1 MYRVQLQNFEG
12 PLDLLLFFIKRD
24 ELDIY
29 DIPISYITRQFL
41 EYIRFMEELDLGVA
55 SEFIYMAST
64 LMAIKAR
71 MMLPV
76 PETDEDDLP
85 EDDPR
90 YELVQ
95 ALLEYKRYK
104 EVAGEMTLLDKKAR
118 NSYTR
123 GFNDPDQVEQEQ
135 KGEALRE
142 VTMIDIMAAFKNV
155 MKSVTEVQY
164 HDVRR
169 IETDVETQSDYVI
182 FHLRKHGKSSFQQIC
197 TGLASRIY
205 VIVTF
210 LAILELIKERQVKLL
225 TTGKFTEFYIEL
237 HTPDELV
244 GAGNK
249 SSNPSSSS

>member
-29 DIPISYITRQFL
+29 DIPISYITEQFL
-41 EYIRFMEELDLGVA
+41 EYIRFLEELDLSVA
-55 SEFIYMAST
+55 SEFIYMASS

-71 MMLPV
+71 MMLPE
-76 PETDEDDLP
+76 PERDE
-85 EDDPR
+85 EDEAENDPR
-90 YELVQ
+90 FELVQ

-104 EVAGEMTLLDKKAR
+104 EMAGEMVLLDKKAR

-123 GFNDPDQVEQEQ
+123 GYTEPDQVEQEH

-142 VTMIDIMAAFKNV
+142 VTMVDIMAAFKNV
-155 MKSVTEVQY
+155 MKTITDTPY
-164 HDVRR
+164 HDVHRM
-169 IETDVETQSDYVI
+169 ETDIETQSDYI
-182 FHLRKHGKSSFQQIC
+182 ISHLQKHGKSSFKQLC
-197 TGLASRIY
+197 TGLASRVY

-225 TTGKFTEFYIEL
+225 STGSHTEFYVEL

-244 GAGNK
+244 NAENT
-249 SSNPSSSS
+249 P

>member
-29 DIPISYITRQFL
+29 DIPISYITEQFL
-41 EYIRFMEELDLGVA
+41 EYIRFLEELDLGIA

-71 MMLPV
+71 MMLPE
-76 PETDEDDLP
+76 PETDEDDDP
-85 EDDPR
+85 EQDPR
-90 YELVQ
+90 FELVR

-104 EVAGEMTLLDKKAR
+104 EVAEEMTVFDKKAR
-118 NSYTR
+118 YSYVR
-123 GFNDPDQVEQEQ
+123 GNTKPDQVEREQ

-142 VTMIDIMAAFKNV
+142 VTMLDIMAAFKNV
-155 MKSVTEVQY
+155 MKSVTDIHY

-169 IETDVETQSDYVI
+169 VETDVETQSEYVVS
-182 FHLRKHGKSSFQQIC
+182 HLQKHGKSSFQQIC
-197 TGLASRIY
+197 TGLTTRIY

-225 TTGKFTEFYIEL
+225 ATGNHNEFFLEL
-237 HTPDELV
+237 YSPDELFK
-244 GAGNK
+244 AG
-249 SSNPSSSS
+249 STSR

>member
-29 DIPISYITRQFL
+29 DIPVSYITEQFL
-41 EYIRFMEELDLGVA
+41 EYIRFLEELDLSVA

-71 MMLPV
+71 MLLPE
-76 PETDEDDLP
+76 PETDEDDQP

-90 YELVQ
+90 FELVQ

-104 EVAGEMTLLDKKAR
+104 EVAEEMVIFDKKAR
-118 NSYTR
+118 NSYSR
-123 GFNDPDQVEQEQ
+123 GYTEPDQVDQEQ

-155 MKSVTEVQY
+155 MKSVREVHY

-169 IETDVETQSDYVI
+169 METDVETQSEYVI
-182 FHLRKHGKSSFQQIC
+182 SHLRKHGKSSFQQLCI
-197 TGLASRIY
+197 GLASRIY

-225 TTGKFTEFYIEL
+225 TSGKHTEFFIEL
-237 HTPDELV
+237 HTPDELLA
-244 GAGNK
+244 AGK
-249 SSNPSSSS
+249 SSIDVS

>member
-29 DIPISYITRQFL
+29 DIPISYITEQFL
-41 EYIRFMEELDLGVA
+41 EYIRFLEELDLSVA

-71 MMLPV
+71 MMLPE
-76 PETDEDDLP
+76 PEPDDD
-85 EDDPR
+85 DDPEQDPR
-90 YELVQ
+90 FELVQ

-104 EVAGEMTLLDKKAR
+104 EVAEEMKVLDKKAR
-118 NSYTR
+118 YSYNR
-123 GFNDPDQVEQEQ
+123 GSTESDQVEQEH

-142 VTMIDIMAAFKNV
+142 VTMLDIMAAFKHV
-155 MKSVTEVQY
+155 MKSVKDIQY

-169 IETDVETQSDYVI
+169 METDVETQSDYVLG
-182 FHLRKHGKSSFQQIC
+182 HLQKHGKSSFQHLC
-197 TGLASRIY
+197 AGLASRIY

-225 TTGKFTEFYIEL
+225 VTGKHTEFYIEL
-237 HTPDELV
+237 YSPDELV
-244 GAGNK
+244 KAGN
-249 SSNPSSSS
+249 PS

>member
-29 DIPISYITRQFL
+29 DIPISYITEQFL
-41 EYIRFMEELDLGVA
+41 EYIRFLEELDLGVA

-71 MMLPV
+71 MMLPE
-76 PETDEDDLP
+76 PETDEDDHP

-104 EVAGEMTLLDKKAR
+104 EVAEEMTLLDKKAR

-123 GFNDPDQVEQEQ
+123 GYTEPDEVEHEQ

-182 FHLRKHGKSSFQQIC
+182 SHLRRHGKSSFQQIC
-197 TGLASRIY
+197 TGLATRIY

-225 TTGKFTEFYIEL
+225 TTGSDTEFYIEL
-237 HTPDELV
+237 YTPEELL
-244 GAGNK
+244 GSGK
-249 SSNPSSSS
+249 SKKSTS

>member
-29 DIPISYITRQFL
+29 DIPISYITEQFL
-41 EYIRFMEELDLGVA
+41 EYIRFLEELDLGVA

-71 MMLPV
+71 MMLPE
-76 PETDEDDLP
+76 PESDDDDQP

-104 EVAGEMTLLDKKAR
+104 EVAEEMTILDKKAR
-118 NSYTR
+118 YTYTR
-123 GFNDPDQVEQEQ
+123 GYLEPDEVEHEQ

-142 VTMIDIMAAFKNV
+142 VTMIDIMAAFKNI
-155 MKSVTEVQY
+155 MKSVAEVQY

-169 IETDVETQSDYVI
+169 METDVETQSDYVI
-182 FHLRKHGKSSFQQIC
+182 SHLQKHGKSSFQQIC
-197 TGLASRIY
+197 TGLATRIY

-225 TTGKFTEFYIEL
+225 ATGSDTEFYIEL
-237 HTPDELV
+237 YTPDELLDT
-244 GAGNK
+244 
-249 SSNPSSSS
+249 

>member
-29 DIPISYITRQFL
+29 DIPISYITEQFL
-41 EYIRFMEELDLGVA
+41 EYIRFLEELDLGVA

-71 MMLPV
+71 MMLPE
-76 PETDEDDLP
+76 PETDEDELL

-104 EVAGEMTLLDKKAR
+104 EVAEEMVLLDKKAR
-118 NSYTR
+118 YSYPR
-123 GFNDPDQVEQEQ
+123 GDTGPDQVEQEQ

-155 MKSVTEVQY
+155 MKSVREVHY

-169 IETDVETQSDYVI
+169 IETDVETQSEYVI
-182 FHLRKHGKSSFQQIC
+182 THLRKHGKSTFQQLC

-225 TTGKFTEFYIEL
+225 TTGRHTEFFIEL
-237 HTPDELV
+237 HTPDELLAT
-244 GAGNK
+244 GK
-249 SSNPSSSS
+249 SSTDAP